1 MARATAA
8 VLSVACLIAFA
19 GGCSSGGWVQ
29 GSAEALAPVGPDPM
43 TLAAASAPAEP
54 TEALSAGAGADEA
67 SMETL
72 NVSRASFA
80 DEGADFDPC
89 VSPDGSRLFFAST
102 QHRRTSDLYVKLTD
116 SRVVTQLTTDPA
128 DDAMPALSPD
138 GTKLA
143 FASNR
148 NGQWDIFV
156 MPATGGR
163 AVRITDDGADE
174 ISPSWSADGSSLVY
188 SRVGSG
194 SGRWEMWVA
203 ALANP
208 GTPTFIG
215 HGLFPKW
222 CPVAGTGQNGADQIV
237 FQQPRERGS
246 RTFGVWTVDVTEG
259 GVSNATQIVASPDSA
274 CINPSWSPD
283 GRWIVF
289 AEIPADGRAETRL
302 FRDVRAESGSL
313 WMISTAG
320 EGRVPLTSGRGL
332 NLSPVWG
339 PDQRLFFVSDRTGRE
354 NIWAM
359 EMGPAVAS
367 ALAATGRGG
376 DFATGAGAG
385 TSESGRAQAAGA
397 GRADNKPVATAREI
411 EPNTPR

>member
-1 MARATAA
+1 MPRALAPVLTA
-8 VLSVACLIAFA
+8 ACLIALA
-19 GGCSSGGWVQ
+19 GGCSTGGWAS
-29 GSAEALAPVGPDPM
+29 GNAGPASGGPDPM
-43 TLAAASAPAEP
+43 TLAAASAPAEAP
-54 TEALSAGAGADEA
+54 PVEPAADDA

-163 AVRITDDGADE
+163 AVRITDDAADE
-174 ISPSWSADGSSLVY
+174 ISPSWSPDGSSLVY
-188 SRVGSG
+188 SRVGTG

-222 CPVAGTGQNGADQIV
+222 CPVPGTGQNGADQIV

-246 RTFGVWTVDVTEG
+246 RTFGVWTVDITEA

-289 AEIPADGRAETRL
+289 AEIPAGGRAETRQ
-302 FRDVRAESGSL
+302 FREVRAESGSL
-313 WMISTAG
+313 WMISTSG

-339 PDQRLFFVSDRTGRE
+339 PGERLFYVSDRTGRE

-367 ALAATGRGG
+367 AMAATAGG
-376 DFATGAGAG
+376 GHFANDSRSG
-385 TSESGRAQAAGA
+385 TSDSEGAQAGGA

>member
-1 MARATAA
+1 MARAPAA
-8 VLSVACLIAFA
+8 VLTAACLIAFA
-19 GGCSSGGWVQ
+19 GGCSTGGWVS
-29 GSAEALAPVGPDPM
+29 GNAEPAPSGLEEM
-43 TLAAASAPAEP
+43 TLAAAGEPAQAVEVPEP
-54 TEALSAGAGADEA
+54 VAEETP
-67 SMETL
+67 METL

-89 VSPDGSRLFFAST
+89 VSPDGTRLFFAST
-102 QHRRTSDLYVKLTD
+102 QHRKTSDLYMKLTD
-116 SRVVTQLTTDPA
+116 SRVVTQLTTDGA

-174 ISPSWSADGSSLVY
+174 ISPSWSADGTSLVY
-188 SRVGSG
+188 SRVGA
-194 SGRWEMWVA
+194 GRWEMWVA

-208 GTPTFIG
+208 GTPKFIG

-246 RTFGVWTVDVTEG
+246 RTFGVWTVDVTEA

-289 AEIPADGRAETRL
+289 AEIPAGGRAETRQ
-302 FRDVRAESGSL
+302 FREVRAESGSL
-313 WMISTAG
+313 WMISTTG

-339 PDQRLFFVSDRTGRE
+339 PGERLFYVSDRTGRE

-359 EMGPAVAS
+359 DMSPAVAS
-367 ALAATGRGG
+367 AMAATGGR
-376 DFATGAGAG
+376 DQFAREAGEG
-385 TSESGRAQAAGA
+385 TSESAGAQAAGA